1 METASSPAERR
12 TVGWWCGRY
21 NAPCYGAIGFNITK
35 GVSTAKG
42 SH

>member
-1 METASSPAERR
+1 MGTASSPAERR
-12 TVGWWCGRY
+12 AIGWWRGPY
-21 NAPCYGAIGFNITK
+21 NVSCYGAIGFISTK